1 MVANEGGFEVT
12 QAQGAWVIRMWW
24 PTGPITGGPQRIT
37 VEAAEG
43 ATARDVARGVSTTV
57 LRRLDMAAA
66 MKVAEKAP
74 ELQQGR
80 EEVTAKVEK
89 AGEAAGVLLADEGVS
104 EPYLAMLA
112 ATYKTMAD
120 MGAPAPVP
128 WLARLIDRRPETVK
142 DHLKRA
148 RREGYL
154 TTVAGKA
161 GGELTDKATEMLAAF
176 VDPDEVQDFRKR
188 ESEARGRSES
198 PPET

>member
-1 MVANEGGFEVT
+1 MEANESGFEIT
-12 QAQGAWVIRMWW
+12 QGQGAWVIRMWW

-43 ATARDVARGVSTTV
+43 AATRDVARGISTTV

-66 MKVAEKAP
+66 MKLAEQAP
-74 ELQQGR
+74 ELQQGMK
-80 EEVTAKVEK
+80 EVTAKVEQ
-89 AGEAAGVLLADEGVS
+89 AGEAAGLLLADEGVS

-161 GGELTDKATEMLAAF
+161 GGELTDKATEILAAF
-176 VDPDEVQDFRKR
+176 VNPDDVQ
-188 ESEARGRSES
+188 G
-198 PPET
+198 

>member
-1 MVANEGGFEVT
+1 MEADESGFEIT
-12 QAQGAWVIRMWW
+12 QGQGAWAIRMWW

-43 ATARDVARGVSTTV
+43 AATRDVARGISTTV
-57 LRRLDMAAA
+57 LRRLDLAAA
-66 MKVAEKAP
+66 MKLAETAP
-74 ELQQGR
+74 ELQQGM
-80 EEVTAKVEK
+80 EEVTAKVEE
-89 AGEAAGVLLADEGVS
+89 AGSSAGLLLASEGVS

-120 MGAPAPVP
+120 LGAPAPVP

-161 GGELTDKATEMLAAF
+161 GGDLTEKATQALAAF
-176 VDPDEVQDFRKR
+176 T
-188 ESEARGRSES
+188 ESDDGQN
-198 PPET
+198 